1 MSNDTSGKQPAMS
14 ATLEILS
21 VCTHNRTRSV
31 LIGALLEAHLRAA
44 GATSHIQSAGTAAD
58 GQQPIEHAIR
68 LLAACGIDVDD
79 HISRPIAA
87 SNVNVADLILTA
99 EQQHVV
105 AIAGQWPDAFAR
117 TFTLPELVERARS
130 VGPRGDRSLAEW
142 LRAIGV
148 GRPTALDYLDASD
161 IPEVAD
167 PTGKSRAVWESR
179 SARSMRSPENWRRCW
194 HESGRDHQ
202 AGQCCG

>member
-1 MSNDTSGKQPAMS
+1 MSD
-14 ATLEILS
+14 TLEILS

-31 LIGALLEAHLRAA
+31 LIGALLEVHLRAA
-44 GATSHIQSAGTAAD
+44 GLASHIQSAGTAAD
-58 GQQPIEHAIR
+58 GQQPIERAVR
-68 LLAACGIDVDD
+68 LLAARGIAVDD
-79 HISRPIAA
+79 HLSRPIVADDVSA
-87 SNVNVADLILTA
+87 ADLILTA

-142 LRAIGV
+142 LGEIGI
-148 GRPTALDYLDASD
+148 GRLTALDYLDATD

-167 PTGKSRAVWESR
+167 PTGKSRAVWDR
-179 SARSMRSPENWRRCW
+179 SFSEIDALTKEL
-194 HESGRDHQ
+194 
-202 AGQCCG
+202 AKVLA